1 MVALSRIALN
11 QAVERQSRLS
21 RDIAIL
27 ETAIATGR
35 ALTAPSQAPEQWAE
49 LSEVSRRR
57 ADIVAV
63 RTPLA
68 TGTARARAAD
78 RWLGSLTDTLVRARE
93 LVVASG
99 GTPGGGRSA
108 LVAELT
114 AMRDDLAARF
124 AETGGSG
131 VPVIEQA
138 EPLVIALGDGRTTR
152 VAPQLDEVQ
161 QLPGGGTL
169 TAAFDAAI
177 AAAAS
182 GNGADIATALTALDH
197 ATGHIANEQARQGI
211 RLQRLEEADV
221 LLSAIDADL
230 EARQSELRDT
240 DIAAA
245 ITHIQTLAVQRDAAR
260 AMLSRTA
267 SQTLFDY
274 LR

>member
-1 MVALSRIALN
+1 MVALSRIALG

-21 RDIAIL
+21 QEIATL

-35 ALTAPSQAPEQWAE
+35 ALNAPSQAPEQWAE

-63 RTPLA
+63 STPLA
-68 TGTARARAAD
+68 TGTARAREAD
-78 RWLGSLTDTLVRARE
+78 RWLGSLTDVLARARE
-93 LVVASG
+93 IAVAAG
-99 GTPGGGRSA
+99 GTPGAGRDA

-114 AMRDDLAARF
+114 AMRDDLTARF
-124 AETGGSG
+124 GQTGGDGLTILETG
-131 VPVIEQA
+131 
-138 EPLVIALGDGRTTR
+138 EPLVIGLGDGRTTR
-152 VAPQLDEVQ
+152 VAPHLDDIS

-169 TAAFDAAI
+169 TTVFDAAI

-182 GNGADIATALTALDH
+182 GDPADVAAALTALDG

-211 RLQRLEEADV
+211 RLARLEEAAV
-221 LLSAIDADL
+221 MLSALDVDL
-230 EARQSELRDT
+230 EVRQSELRDT

-245 ITHIQTLAVQRDAAR
+245 ITQIQTLAVQRDAAR